1 MKDKTQYIIGVDTGG
16 TFTDVIIIDQDGRP
30 TIGKA
35 ETTPGELG
43 KGVLDAITNAGQ
55 KVGLTLEE
63 LLRKSSALVQGTTI
77 GTNIL
82 INRNG
87 VKTGMITTK
96 GFEDT
101 THIMRAS
108 GRIDG
113 LSPDEVRH
121 QAVVAKPVP
130 IVPKTLIRG
139 VSERIDSF
147 GNIVVPLNKDEV
159 EQAAKSLVSQG
170 CQSIAICF
178 LWSHLNPVHELEA
191 YKIVKKAVG
200 NDIYVDMSHQVAPLV
215 REYGRFNTAAMDCY
229 IGPMMVRWY
238 KELDEVLRAKGFGKE
253 LLTAQVWGGVMPYK
267 SMLPIGTINSG
278 PVGGVIG
285 SRRIATDLLGIG
297 NVVTTDVGGTSFDV
311 SVIAE
316 GRHIYA
322 REKPIMRFRVN
333 IPMIDVTSIG
343 AGGGTI
349 GWVDQ
354 AGGLKMGP
362 VSAGA
367 RPGPACYLKGNTEP
381 TATDAD
387 LVLGIFNPDYFLGG
401 RIKLD
406 KGAAMSALKKVGD
419 KVKMDP
425 IEVAAA
431 MVEIQDEHMADLLRL
446 VVTRTGYDP
455 RDFAVFCFGGGGPTH
470 GASYSQQL
478 GFQSVYMFPQSAA
491 WSAFG
496 LAMADVSRIFD
507 KSVFYK
513 MPINADELNRL
524 FNELEKS
531 AIDEMERLKFKPE
544 DVVLT
549 REVSMKFGRQVNVE
563 RIPVARQTYT
573 KEDIQKIMNDFIEFY
588 RSVYGEGAGFV
599 EAGIEM
605 MSLHAT
611 ATIPAVS
618 PTLPKMPMGQADAS
632 DMIKFKR
639 NVYWHSKGKF
649 VPTNIYDGDKLKPGH
664 IIEGPA
670 ITELETTTVMVP
682 YDSELHVDEHG
693 FLKVIYR

>member
-16 TFTDVIIIDQDGRP
+16 TFTDVIVIDQDGKP

-43 KGVLDAITNAGQ
+43 KGVLDAIANAGE
-55 KVGLTLEE
+55 KVGLTLEG
-63 LLRKSSALVQGTTI
+63 LLRKTSALVQGTTI
-77 GTNIL
+77 GTNVL

-178 LWSHLNPVHELEA
+178 LWSHLNPIHELEA
-191 YKIVKKAVG
+191 YRLVKKAVG
-200 NDIYVDMSHQVAPLV
+200 DDIYVDVSHQVAPLV

-229 IGPMMVRWY
+229 IGPIMVRWY
-238 KELDEVLRAKGFGKE
+238 KELDEVLRAKGFGRE
-253 LLTAQVWGGVMPYK
+253 LLTAQVWGGVMPYQ

-349 GWVDQ
+349 GWVDP

-362 VSAGA
+362 ISAGA
-367 RPGPACYLKGNTEP
+367 RPGPACYFKGNTEP

-401 RIKLD
+401 RIKLNKD
-406 KGAAMSALKKVGD
+406 AAMSALKKVSD

-524 FNELEKS
+524 FNELERS

-549 REVSMKFGRQVNVE
+549 REISMKFGRQVNVE

-573 KEDIQKIMNDFIEFY
+573 KEDTQKIMNDFIEFY
-588 RSVYGEGAGFV
+588 RSVYGEGAGFI
-599 EAGIEM
+599 EAGIEL
-605 MSLHAT
+605 MSLHVT

-618 PTLPKMPMGQADAS
+618 PTLPKMPLGPSNAS
-632 DMIKFKR
+632 DTIKFKR
-639 NVYWHSKGKF
+639 DVYWHSKRKF
-649 VPTNIYDGDKLKPGH
+649 VHTNIYDGNKLKPGH

-670 ITELETTTVMVP
+670 IAELETTTVMVP